1 MRFKKLYKNVTSRL
15 GMWDHDKVCHW
26 QAQSPGLGV
35 SLGKK
40 KKGKHY
46 FQKKSATLVLK
57 LK

>member
-1 MRFKKLYKNVTSRL
+1 
-15 GMWDHDKVCHW
+15 MWDHDKVCHW